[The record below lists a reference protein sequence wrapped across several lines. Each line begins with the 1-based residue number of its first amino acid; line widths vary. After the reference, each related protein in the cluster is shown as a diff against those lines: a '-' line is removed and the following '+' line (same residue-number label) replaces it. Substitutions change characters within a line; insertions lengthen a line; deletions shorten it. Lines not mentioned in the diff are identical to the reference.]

1 MRGAGD
7 LRLRFDL
14 SNPAPATGTPDGFVL
29 RGFLPDDARAVHA
42 LLVLVFGDEEPEF
55 DRWWESRSG
64 DGEYDPAVS
73 FVTTD
78 ADGTIV
84 GAAWC
89 WTSGFLKDLAVA
101 PSARRKG
108 LGEALCGAVFEAF
121 RARGLAHVDL
131 KTNLVESAEAVRLY
145 RRLGMVE
152 VDWAG

>member
-1 MRGAGD
+1 M
-7 LRLRFDL
+7 
-14 SNPAPATGTPDGFVL
+14 
-29 RGFLPDDARAVHA
+29 HA
-42 LLVLVFGDEEPEF
+42 LLVLVFSDEEPEF

-64 DGEYDPAVS
+64 DDEYDPAMC
-73 FVTTD
+73 FVTTG

-108 LGEALCGAVFEAF
+108 LGEALCGAVFETF

-131 KTNLVESAEAVRLY
+131 KTNVVESAEAVRLY